1 MSPARR
7 LSSRLLN
14 AAARHAPPDIQE
26 WERAMLRELDYIE
39 GDWAALFWAVGGTT
53 TIFRYS
59 VPHEVR
65 AWAQRRHS
73 NRDEALMMNNIGQK
87 ATGLISGV
95 IMAFAVVACALGL
108 VRLFFV
114 LFPAWDIERM
124 PWAEWLAVIV
134 VPETIFIVTSVAVWR
149 RRRSMAVGI
158 LLSAITL
165 ITHFVIHVA
174 AHG

>member
-1 MSPARR
+1 MSLARR

-14 AAARHAPPDIQE
+14 AAARHASSDTQD
-26 WERAMLRELDYIE
+26 WAHAMLRELDYIE

-53 TIFRYS
+53 AIFRYS
-59 VPHEVR
+59 VPREVR
-65 AWAQRRHS
+65 AWAQRRRP
-73 NRDEALMMNNIGQK
+73 NRAEELMMNTIGQK
-87 ATGLISGV
+87 ATGVISGV
-95 IMAFAVVACALGL
+95 GMAFAVVACAFGF
-108 VRLFFV
+108 VRLFFL

-124 PWAEWLAVIV
+124 PWAEWLGVIV

-158 LLSAITL
+158 VLSAITL